1 MGIFLSSGFLHYTI
15 NMIGNAAMFLHRTL
29 GRTLFAAAAR
39 SKQYATTAPA
49 GGREV
54 RNPLQ
59 EFFEADRSPDD
70 DKPVVYGRGWK
81 ASELRLKSW
90 DDLHKLWYVLLKEK
104 NMLMTQRQML
114 NAQNLR
120 FPNPERI
127 SKVRKSMCRIKHVLT
142 ERAIEEPDPRR
153 SADMKK
159 MINAL

>member
-70 DKPVVYGRGWK
+70 DKPVVYGMHHAPLVFKW
-81 ASELRLKSW
+81 
-90 DDLHKLWYVLLKEK
+90 
-104 NMLMTQRQML
+104 
-114 NAQNLR
+114 
-120 FPNPERI
+120 I
-127 SKVRKSMCRIKHVLT
+127 
-142 ERAIEEPDPRR
+142 
-153 SADMKK
+153 
-159 MINAL
+159 